1 TKPEK
6 KVYVR
11 HSEYPGGIR
20 LTAAEKMLA
29 EKPETLVWLAVKGM
43 LPKSRLGRKLR
54 TKLKVYSGAEH
65 PHTAQ
70 KPQPLAIRA

>member
-1 TKPEK
+1 
-6 KVYVR
+6 
-11 HSEYPGGIR
+11 
-20 LTAAEKMLA
+20 MLA

-70 KPQPLAIRA
+70 KPQPLTIRA